1 MYMASAHDIDW
12 RLLPRFSFGDSAA
25 LADEL
30 AALVL
35 SGEKCA
41 TCWAAGDSA
50 NLTNVGQRWV
60 MRDGS
65 GVPKAILETIEVTR
79 KRFDEIDA
87 AFAFDEGEGD
97 ETLASWR
104 AAHRDYFERQGTF
117 SEDMLLDCERFRL
130 IERIAA
136 G

>member
-1 MYMASAHDIDW
+1 MDGSHDIDW
-12 RLLPRFSFGDSAA
+12 RLLPHFSFGDSAA

-35 SGEKCA
+35 SGKKRA
-41 TCWAAGDSA
+41 TCWAASDSA
-50 NLTNVGQRWV
+50 NLTEIGQLWA

-65 GVPKAILETIEVTR
+65 GVTKAILETVEVSR
-79 KRFDEIDA
+79 KRFNDVDA
-87 AFAFDEGEGD
+87 AFAYDEGEGD
-97 ETLASWR
+97 RTLAYWR
-104 AAHRDYFERQGTF
+104 AAHREYFERQGTF

-136 G
+136 D